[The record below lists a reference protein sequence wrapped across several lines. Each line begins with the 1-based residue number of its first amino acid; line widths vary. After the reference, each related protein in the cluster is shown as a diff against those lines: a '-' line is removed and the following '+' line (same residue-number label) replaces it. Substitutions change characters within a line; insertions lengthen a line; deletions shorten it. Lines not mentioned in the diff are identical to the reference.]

1 MSNAWDRQPGE
12 PERWFLRFDVYRR
25 AGVGRS
31 IEAIWKQECAATGE
45 TVRAKRPSNAWYARA
60 KQWRWEE
67 RASAWDNYL
76 REEDDRQ
83 WAERREQIKADDWEM
98 AVALREKARQM
109 LMFPVTKVTKSDGDG
124 VTIIEPANWTFT
136 DAAKIADLA
145 SKMARLAAS
154 MDEVVKQEHSGEIKV
169 VGMTLAEWKT
179 QAEQR
184 RIAARE
190 AERLALPENEG
201 AA

>member
-25 AGVGRS
+25 AGAGRS
-31 IEAIWKQECAATGE
+31 LEAVWNQEGA
-45 TVRAKRPSNAWYARA
+45 AKRSGAKQTRPSSTWYARS

-76 REEDDRQ
+76 RDEDERQ
-83 WAERREQIKADDWEM
+83 WAERREQIKADDWDM

-145 SKMARLAAS
+145 SKMARLAAD
-154 MDEVVKQEHSGEIKV
+154 MNDVVKQEHSGEIKV

-184 RIAARE
+184 RVAARE
-190 AERLALPENEG
+190 AERLALPENNS